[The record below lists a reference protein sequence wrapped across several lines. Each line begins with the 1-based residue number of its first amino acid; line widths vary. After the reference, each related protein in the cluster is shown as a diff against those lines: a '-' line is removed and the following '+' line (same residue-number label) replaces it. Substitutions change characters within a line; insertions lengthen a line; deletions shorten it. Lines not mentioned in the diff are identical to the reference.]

1 MHDWRSSALAVSA
14 RLGVPT
20 GMRIACFLLLVL
32 RIVGADV
39 RHVGAELEERHRW
52 ADAAK
57 LYQASLEHCEAGDRL
72 WLLTSLAEVAF
83 EQQDYASAERW
94 LVHAE
99 QVVSDLPREAPDRIR
114 LLNAWG
120 TLHLVRGNL
129 TAAVRELGQAV
140 ELGKSIATPEDEA
153 ASLHNLAAAEMHA
166 GDLKEAVDHEKQALQ
181 IWRIRLGE
189 RHPYVNK
196 AWISLSSA
204 QGLRG
209 EWTAA
214 AESLQQALAITQS
227 EEALA
232 NYAVVLDKLKRHVE
246 AKGIRARLAQHA
258 LPTVDSVDVKSLLQ
272 RKVPA
277 IQTR

>member
-1 MHDWRSSALAVSA
+1 MRDWRSSALAESA

-20 GMRIACFLLLVL
+20 GMRIAWCLLLVL
-32 RIVGADV
+32 PAVGADV
-39 RHVGAELEERHRW
+39 RHLGADLEAGHRW
-52 ADAAK
+52 EDAAK
-57 LYQASLEHCEAGDRL
+57 LYQALLEGCEAADRL

-83 EQQDYASAERW
+83 EQHDYSGAERW
-94 LVHAE
+94 LVRAE
-99 QVVSDLPREAPDRIR
+99 QIVSDLPREAPDRVR

-129 TAAVRELGQAV
+129 TAAVRELSRAV
-140 ELGKSIATPEDEA
+140 ELGKSIATPEDQA
-153 ASLHNLAAAEMHA
+153 ASLHNLAAAEMQA
-166 GDLKEAVDHEKQALQ
+166 GDFKQAIDREKQALQ
-181 IWRIRLGE
+181 IWRQRLGE

-204 QGLRG
+204 QGLGG

-214 AESLQQALAITQS
+214 AESLQHALAIAQS

-232 NYAVVLDKLKRHVE
+232 NYAVVLDKLKRHGE
-246 AKGIRARLAQHA
+246 AKAIRSRLPRHTLSAF
-258 LPTVDSVDVKSLLQ
+258 DSVDVKSLVQ
-272 RKVPA
+272 RKAPA